1 MLFILK
7 DKNSSEDFGEKKV
20 IREVGFGALRLSK
33 I

>member
-7 DKNSSEDFGEKKV
+7 TRIVQKILGKKV
-20 IREVGFGALRLSK
+20 IREVGFGALRSSK